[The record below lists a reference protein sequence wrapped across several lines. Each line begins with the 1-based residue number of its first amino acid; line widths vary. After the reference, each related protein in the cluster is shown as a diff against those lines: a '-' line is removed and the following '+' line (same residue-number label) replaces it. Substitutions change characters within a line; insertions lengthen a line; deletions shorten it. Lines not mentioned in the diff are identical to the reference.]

1 MTTMH
6 LKNMRLENRVAIVT
20 GAASGIGRAI
30 ALKYAGEGATV
41 VLADVREDPREGGAK
56 TVELI
61 AEQGGKAHFIHAD
74 VSKWDDVD
82 TLVSQTVAT
91 FGKLDV
97 MVNNAAISPNKP
109 LLETTEDIWRQTLDI
124 NLTGVFFG
132 CKRAIQ
138 QMLTQEVVADARG
151 RIVNIS
157 SQHGMISSPGNF
169 AYGVTKSGIVYMTRQ
184 IAADYAKQHIICNA
198 VAPGKI
204 VTGKSG
210 AAASQEALEY
220 SYARTPM
227 PRLGKPQDVANAALF
242 LASDEATYITGVNLM
257 VDGGWMAS

>member
-1 MTTMH
+1 MTP
-6 LKNMRLENRVAIVT
+6 MRLENRVAIVT

-30 ALKYAGEGATV
+30 ALKYASEGATV
-41 VLADVREDPREGGAK
+41 VLADVREDPREGGE
-56 TVELI
+56 TTLDVI
-61 AEQGGKAHFIHAD
+61 TQQGGNALFVPTD
-74 VSKWDDVD
+74 VSKWEDVD
-82 TLVSQTVAT
+82 ALVSETVNT
-91 FGKLDV
+91 FGKLDI
-97 MVNNAAISPNKP
+97 MVNNAAISPGKP
-109 LLETTEDIWRQTLDI
+109 LLETTEDIWQQTLAI

-132 CKRAIQ
+132 CKRAVQ
-138 QMLTQEVVADARG
+138 QMLTQPVVDGVCG

-157 SQHGMISSPGNF
+157 SQHGMISSPGSF

-184 IAADYAKQHIICNA
+184 IASDYAKQHIICNA

-204 VTGKSG
+204 VTGKGG
-210 AAASQEALEY
+210 AAASQEALDY

-242 LASDEATYITGVNLM
+242 LASDEATYITGINLM